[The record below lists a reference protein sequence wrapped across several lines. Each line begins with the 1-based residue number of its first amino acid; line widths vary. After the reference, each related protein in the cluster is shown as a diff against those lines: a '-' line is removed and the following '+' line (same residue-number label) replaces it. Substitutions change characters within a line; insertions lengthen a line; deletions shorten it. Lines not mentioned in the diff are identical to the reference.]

1 MMLLTQQSSHIRDH
15 FISALKM
22 QKGAGEG
29 SGYLREPSLSA
40 TQTVTQPC
48 RRRPPWRAALKRRL
62 QLRWDIYALDLEDV

>member
-1 MMLLTQQSSHIRDH
+1 
-15 FISALKM
+15 M

-40 TQTVTQPC
+40 TQTITQV
-48 RRRPPWRAALKRRL
+48 RRRPPLWRAALKRRL